1 MRLYYFQAI
10 FHIMKWAVEYTDEF
24 GDWWDT
30 LDEQQQDSI
39 DASVG
44 LLEQLGPYLGF
55 PHSSKIN
62 GSRHSQ
68 MRELRVQ
75 HQGDPYRILYAFD
88 PRRTA
93 LLLLGGNKRGDNRW
107 YEMFVPLAD
116 KLLDK
121 HLRALKQEG
130 VQ

>member
-1 MRLYYFQAI
+1 
-10 FHIMKWAVEYTDEF
+10 MKWAVEYTDEF